1 MSKIFSIS
9 PYRIKIESTNTTR
22 VANTSPT
29 SAGKTADLNGF
40 AAMEA
45 CNLILQRLKKV
56 AAEELKADE
65 NEINFKDEKVF
76 LNETET
82 HPTCKDIIQI
92 AYQKRISL
100 SAQVHHATPDI
111 YFDREKSKGKPFAYH
126 VYGTALI
133 EVTVDCLWG
142 TYEIDSVK
150 VFRDLGESLHPIV
163 DLGQV
168 EGGIV

>member
-1 MSKIFSIS
+1 MKQRHIQLV
-9 PYRIKIESTNTTR
+9 RILFR
-22 VANTSPT
+22 
-29 SAGKTADLNGF
+29 L
-40 AAMEA
+40 
-45 CNLILQRLKKV
+45 LIK
-56 AAEELKADE
+56 
-65 NEINFKDEKVF
+65 
-76 LNETET
+76 
-82 HPTCKDIIQI
+82 
-92 AYQKRISL
+92 KRISL

-133 EVTVDCLWG
+133 EVTVDCLWR

-150 VFRDLGESLHPIV
+150 VFRDLGESLHSIV